1 MTITVRNAILLIFCF
16 ASISAY
22 AQDTAFVKRKLL
34 FGISGGWVTTYPGAK
49 IPDVS
54 GNMLLP
60 YVGSTRILYESL
72 NQAYPITIHG
82 ALPFQDRWEIGLRL
96 GWGISSAKSIRGTA
110 TAVSLNSNGGIYVSD
125 FTVTE
130 TPFTSQFY
138 LIHFSLLYEL
148 IDRDKFMLGVGPGFL
163 LTKNYFDFKFVP
175 QVSVQMPMQFRLSNA
190 LWLEFTPTF
199 SRYIAGFNIGL
210 EKSIEVNRRQKP
222 RHWYIRTISEDD

>member
-1 MTITVRNAILLIFCF
+1 MTRLILIFTFCLTTV
-16 ASISAY
+16 SVY
-22 AQDTAFVKRKLL
+22 AQDTSFVKRKLF
-34 FGISGGWVTTYPGAK
+34 FGLSGGWVTTYPGAK
-49 IPDVS
+49 TPDVN

-60 YVGSTRILYESL
+60 YIGSTRILYESL

-110 TAVSLNSNGGIYVSD
+110 TAVSLNSNGGIFVSD
-125 FTVTE
+125 FSVTE

-138 LIHFSLLYEL
+138 LLHFSLQYEL
-148 IDRDKFMLGVGPGFL
+148 IDRDKFMLGIGPGFM
-163 LTKNYFDFKFVP
+163 LTKNYFDYKFVP
-175 QVSVQMPMQFRLSNA
+175 QVSVQMPMQFRLSQS

-199 SRYIAGFNIGL
+199 TRYIAGFNLGL

-222 RHWYIRTISEDD
+222 RHWYIRTFSEDD